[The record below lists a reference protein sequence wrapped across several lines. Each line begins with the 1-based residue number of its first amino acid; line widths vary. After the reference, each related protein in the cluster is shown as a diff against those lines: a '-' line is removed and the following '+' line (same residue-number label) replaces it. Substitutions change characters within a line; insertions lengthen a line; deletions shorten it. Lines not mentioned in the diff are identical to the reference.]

1 MKTFYSEEGKKSVT
15 FPVKETKFC
24 FGICRNFAL
33 PVFRDICRLVTHVLI
48 CENRSQNSFMSG
60 LVMNI

>member
-33 PVFRDICRLVTHVLI
+33 PVFRDTSCFARAMHVSKI
-48 CENRSQNSFMSG
+48 
-60 LVMNI
+60 